1 MHVLAQRE
9 REKYAK
15 KHRGAGGPFGFL
27 PGVHDRLHASV
38 AASNADD
45 RVVNKG
51 LVLMALSQDRKFGIC
66 CNFKFHR
73 EMIVAVRI
81 DITSA

>member
-1 MHVLAQRE
+1 V
-9 REKYAK
+9 
-15 KHRGAGGPFGFL
+15 P
-27 PGVHDRLHASV
+27 V

-45 RVVNKG
+45 CVVNKG
-51 LVLMALSQDRKFGIC
+51 VVLMALSQDRKFGIC
-66 CNFKFHR
+66 CNFKFQR